1 MITFVDTSALY
12 ALLDAGDENHERAS
26 AWFSGPA
33 RADGATLMT
42 HNYVVVETAALVH
55 RRIGAE
61 GVRALLEDLIPV
73 LDVAFVDEPLHRAA
87 ASAFLAGARR
97 GLSLVDWASFELMR
111 YRGILLAFA
120 FDRDFERAGFST
132 VP

>member
-1 MITFVDTSALY
+1 M
-12 ALLDAGDENHERAS
+12 
-26 AWFSGPA
+26 P
-33 RADGATLMT
+33 
-42 HNYVVVETAALVH
+42 

-61 GVRALLEDLIPV
+61 AVRALLEDLIPV
-73 LDVAFVDEPLHRAA
+73 LDVAFVDEPLHRVA

-97 GLSLVDWASFELMR
+97 GPSLVDWASLEFMR
-111 YRGILLAFA
+111 HRGIRLAFA